1 MKFSLRKD
9 AKRIFFIT
17 LAALLHAIN
26 LKTFV
31 RTGGLFPGG
40 ATGLTL
46 LVQRIW
52 ESSSGISLPYTPI
65 NLLMNAIPVYIGFRF
80 VGKKLTLY
88 SVYFIVLS
96 SFLTDLIP
104 SHVITYDTLLI
115 SIFGGLLNGVAISL
129 CLRQNATTGGTDF
142 IALWL
147 ANKKGMD
154 TFNLV
159 LGFNAV
165 ILIAAGLIFGWD
177 KALYSIIYQF
187 VSTQVLHLL
196 YQKYMQTTLLIV
208 TKKPHEIN
216 DIIQSATHHSTTI
229 LRGEGGYEQ
238 EGQAVVYSVIN
249 TSDKAKVVK
258 EIRDVDEHAFID
270 VIKTEQIEGNFYIV
284 PHE

>member
-115 SIFGGLLNGVAISL
+115 SIFGGLINGFLVSICLRMNANTGGLDFISL
-129 CLRQNATTGGTDF
+129 YLSEKSGIDS
-142 IALWL
+142 
-147 ANKKGMD
+147 
-154 TFNLV
+154 FNV
-159 LGFNAV
+159 SLGVNVV
-165 ILIAAGLIFGWD
+165 ILSVAGYMFGWD
-177 KALYSIIYQF
+177 KALYSILFQF
-187 VSTQVLHLL
+187 FSTQAIHINFRR
-196 YQKYMQTTLLIV
+196 YQQTTLFIV
-208 TKKPHEIN
+208 TNLPKEVSQAISN
-216 DIIQSATHHSTTI
+216 ESHHGATI
-229 LRGEGGYEQ
+229 LHGEGSYKDEKRD
-238 EGQAVVYSVIN
+238 VVYSVIS
-249 TSDKAKVVK
+249 TAEKDQV
-258 EIRDVDEHAFID
+258 IRAVRETDSHAFINS
-270 VIKTEQIEGNFYIV
+270 IKTEALSGWFYRE
-284 PHE
+284 PTE